1 MKRKHNVAFHLI
13 MLLLITVST
22 ILVFYKA
29 LVHLREQID
38 EMKINSVYRVRQ
50 ITEDYDMLLL
60 SNEEILNDKLESVS
74 DKLIREIDNSSDIT
88 LMHLDDTAI
97 RYGLDFIIVTDMD
110 GEVIA
115 STDMKLKASDI
126 TKIIPDYKNLIAQG
140 KESDGL
146 MIDRI
151 GLLTDNKTL
160 YKSAWSVE
168 ENKNRVIV
176 FAIDMPK
183 YIEDNNSESFADYLF
198 GGYFDNVSKSIL
210 MVSKIMLYF
219 EQDKLQY
226 SLSGNMDEIP
236 IVDPKQRYSSIESQI
251 LNGYEFVVLPEVLQG
266 GSDLNDVKIVVT
278 FDNDIIHQI
287 SLNLIFRVLFGFLIL
302 GVIIYLIVYFFFKNS
317 QHERE
322 DIILKVMETIS
333 QRKFSREIIEQDAF
347 SKKIETGLINL
358 AEQYQQEKIMNSEE
372 LAKQQADNE
381 SLKQQYEIESTK
393 AKSLVMELEEA
404 RIQSELLQRTDRVTG
419 LPNRDTLMEYL
430 DYESARADREK
441 AEFSMMYVK
450 IKDLAGL
457 RSEFGQSFTDYL
469 INKTGSKLR
478 TTLRRQDRLGRW
490 SDEEFLMILPT
501 TGSIGI
507 RKLIGKLDEV
517 ITETEFYRDNK
528 RINLELI
535 FGGTIYQPGYKLNDC
550 LQQTKVALQEAEH
563 SGNPSVIE

>member
-1 MKRKHNVAFHLI
+1 

-97 RYGLDFIIVTDMD
+97 RYDLDFIIVTDMD
-110 GEVIA
+110 GKVIA

-126 TKIIPDYKNLIAQG
+126 IKIIPDYKNLIAQG

-146 MIDRI
+146 MIDRV

-183 YIEDNNSESFADYLF
+183 YLEDNNSESFANYLF

-236 IVDPKQRYSSIESQI
+236 IVDPKQRYS
-251 LNGYEFVVLPEVLQG
+251 V
-266 GSDLNDVKIVVT
+266 
-278 FDNDIIHQI
+278 
-287 SLNLIFRVLFGFLIL
+287 
-302 GVIIYLIVYFFFKNS
+302 
-317 QHERE
+317 
-322 DIILKVMETIS
+322 LKV
-333 QRKFSREIIEQDAF
+333 KF
-347 SKKIETGLINL
+347 
-358 AEQYQQEKIMNSEE
+358 
-372 LAKQQADNE
+372 
-381 SLKQQYEIESTK
+381 
-393 AKSLVMELEEA
+393 
-404 RIQSELLQRTDRVTG
+404 
-419 LPNRDTLMEYL
+419 
-430 DYESARADREK
+430 
-441 AEFSMMYVK
+441 
-450 IKDLAGL
+450 
-457 RSEFGQSFTDYL
+457 
-469 INKTGSKLR
+469 
-478 TTLRRQDRLGRW
+478 
-490 SDEEFLMILPT
+490 
-501 TGSIGI
+501 
-507 RKLIGKLDEV
+507 
-517 ITETEFYRDNK
+517 
-528 RINLELI
+528 
-535 FGGTIYQPGYKLNDC
+535 
-550 LQQTKVALQEAEH
+550 
-563 SGNPSVIE
+563 

>member
-1 MKRKHNVAFHLI
+1 MKRKHNVAFHLV

-97 RYGLDFIIVTDMD
+97 RYDLDFIIVTDMD
-110 GEVIA
+110 GKVIA

-126 TKIIPDYKNLIAQG
+126 IKIIPDYKNLIAQG

-146 MIDRI
+146 MIDRV

-278 FDNDIIHQI
+278 FDNDIIRQI
-287 SLNLIFRVLFGFLIL
+287 SSNLTFRVLFGFLIL

-347 SKKIETGLINL
+347 SKKIETGLISF
-358 AEQYQQEKIMNSEE
+358 AEQYQQEKKMSCEE

-457 RSEFGQSFTDYL
+457 RDEFGQSFTDYL